1 MQNKKHT
8 IKRGLVR
15 LLGDE
20 RYQAVSIPL
29 FAIVLSLLA
38 GAAVI
43 LCLGKDPLAAYQ
55 NLLQGS
61 GLLPKASYAGYK
73 SMLTDFTSFLNAWTP
88 MLFAS
93 LSVAVALRAGLFN
106 IGVSGQM
113 LTAGFITTLAVG
125 YSSLAA
131 PAAKPL
137 VLVIGILTGA
147 LVGGM
152 IGWLKHQFNINEVV
166 SSIMINYIAQ
176 YVISFFIN
184 TYYVN
189 PVSRQSN
196 VVSKAARLTLMDTP
210 VGNLKMDIPLGI
222 ILAVITAVF
231 IKFLLDRTTFG
242 YELKCVGTSRNAAR
256 YAGINVGK
264 NVVMA
269 MVVSGALAGLA
280 GVTYYLGYF
289 GSIQPRVLSSTGF
302 DAIAVS
308 LLANS
313 NPVGI
318 IFSSFLITVI
328 SKGSTYMNSAS
339 GLESEI
345 ASVITGVILLFSAC
359 GAFIR
364 YKVKTAKDELEEEA
378 ARPAAGNAAGEK
390 PAGPADGQA
399 REMLGEPADGMAGKM
414 PGGPDGQSPDKA
426 AGRATERG
434 ER

>member
-1 MQNKKHT
+1 MQKNNHT
-8 IKRGLVR
+8 IKKGFVR
-15 LLGDE
+15 LLGNE

-38 GAAVI
+38 GAVVI
-43 LCLGKDPLAAYQ
+43 LALGKNPLVAYQ

-61 GLLPKASYAGYK
+61 GILPKATYAGHK
-73 SMLTDFTSFLNAWTP
+73 SMLTDFMSFMNAWTP

-93 LSVAVALRAGLFN
+93 LAVAVALRAGLFN

-113 LTAGFITTLAVG
+113 LVAGFVTTLLVG
-125 YSSLAA
+125 YSDLPA
-131 PAAKPL
+131 PVAKPL
-137 VLVIGILTGA
+137 VLICGIISGA
-147 LVGGM
+147 LVGAL
-152 IGWLKHQFNINEVV
+152 IGWMKEKFNINEVV

-196 VVSKAARLTLMDTP
+196 PVSKASRLTLMDTT
-210 VGNLKMDIPLGI
+210 VGDLKMDIPLGI
-222 ILAVITAVF
+222 VLAIIIAIAV
-231 IKFLLDRTTFG
+231 KFLLDRTTFG
-242 YELKCVGTSRNAAR
+242 YELKSVGTSRNAAK
-256 YAGINVGK
+256 YAGIKVGRSM
-264 NVVMA
+264 VMA
-269 MVVSGALAGLA
+269 FVVSGALAGLA

-289 GSIQPRVLSSTGF
+289 GSIQPKVLASTGF
-302 DAIAVS
+302 DSIAVS

-313 NPVGI
+313 NPIGI

-364 YKVKTAKDELEEEA
+364 YKVKSMKEELKESE
-378 ARPAAGNAAGEK
+378 
-390 PAGPADGQA
+390 
-399 REMLGEPADGMAGKM
+399 
-414 PGGPDGQSPDKA
+414 
-426 AGRATERG
+426 ERG
-434 ER
+434 NR

>member
-1 MQNKKHT
+1 MRKNSHPF
-8 IKRGLVR
+8 KRGIVK
-15 LLGDE
+15 LLGSE
-20 RYQAVSIPL
+20 RYQAVTVPL
-29 FAIVLSLLA
+29 FAIFLSLLA

-43 LCLGKDPLAAYQ
+43 LLQGKNPLIAYQ

-73 SMLTDFTSFLNAWTP
+73 SILTDFTSFMNAWTP

-93 LSVAVALRAGLFN
+93 LAVTVALRAGLFN

-113 LTAGFITTLAVG
+113 LTAGFITTLTVG
-125 YSSLAA
+125 YSGLAA
-131 PAAKPL
+131 PVAKPL
-137 VLVIGILTGA
+137 VLIVGILVGA
-147 LVGGM
+147 CVGGL
-152 IGWLKHQFNINEVV
+152 IGWLKHRFNINEVV

-189 PVSRQSN
+189 PVSRQSAA
-196 VVSKAARLTLMDTP
+196 VSRAARLTLMDTP

-222 ILAVITAVF
+222 ILALIAAVF
-231 IKFLLDRTTFG
+231 IRFLLDRTTFG
-242 YELKCVGTSRNAAR
+242 YEIKSVGTSRNAAR
-256 YAGINVGK
+256 YAGINVGR
-264 NVVMA
+264 NVVMS

-289 GSIQPRVLSSTGF
+289 GSIQPRVLSTTGF

-313 NPVGI
+313 NPIGI
-318 IFSSFLITVI
+318 IFSSFLVTVI

-345 ASVITGVILLFSAC
+345 ASVITGLILLFSGC
-359 GAFIR
+359 GEFIR
-364 YKVKTAKDELEEEA
+364 HKVK
-378 ARPAAGNAAGEK
+378 
-390 PAGPADGQA
+390 
-399 REMLGEPADGMAGKM
+399 
-414 PGGPDGQSPDKA
+414 SF
-426 AGRATERG
+426 
-434 ER
+434 

>member
-1 MQNKKHT
+1 MQKNNHT
-8 IKRGLVR
+8 IKKGFVR
-15 LLGDE
+15 LLGNE

-38 GAAVI
+38 GAVVI
-43 LCLGKDPLAAYQ
+43 LALGKNPLVAYQ

-61 GLLPKASYAGYK
+61 GILPKATYAGHK
-73 SMLTDFTSFLNAWTP
+73 SMLTDFMSFMNAWTP

-93 LSVAVALRAGLFN
+93 LAVAVALRAGLFN

-113 LTAGFITTLAVG
+113 LVAGFVTTLLVG
-125 YSSLAA
+125 YSDLPA
-131 PAAKPL
+131 PVAKPL
-137 VLVIGILTGA
+137 VLICGIISGA
-147 LVGGM
+147 LVGAL
-152 IGWLKHQFNINEVV
+152 IGWMKEKFNINEVV

-196 VVSKAARLTLMDTP
+196 PVSKASRLTLMDTT
-210 VGNLKMDIPLGI
+210 VGDLKMDIPLGI
-222 ILAVITAVF
+222 ILAIIIAIAV
-231 IKFLLDRTTFG
+231 KFLLDRTTFG
-242 YELKCVGTSRNAAR
+242 YELKSVGTSRNAAK
-256 YAGINVGK
+256 YAGIKVGRSM
-264 NVVMA
+264 VIA
-269 MVVSGALAGLA
+269 FVVSGALAGLA

-289 GSIQPRVLSSTGF
+289 GSIQPKVLASTGF
-302 DAIAVS
+302 DSIAVS

-313 NPVGI
+313 NPIGI

-364 YKVKTAKDELEEEA
+364 YKVKSMKEELKESE
-378 ARPAAGNAAGEK
+378 
-390 PAGPADGQA
+390 
-399 REMLGEPADGMAGKM
+399 
-414 PGGPDGQSPDKA
+414 
-426 AGRATERG
+426 ERG
-434 ER
+434 NR

>member
-1 MQNKKHT
+1 MKG
-8 IKRGLVR
+8 ISRGCKQGMVR

-20 RYQAVSIPL
+20 RRQSVSIPL
-29 FAIVLSLLA
+29 FAIVLSLFA
-38 GAAVI
+38 GAVVI
-43 LCLGKDPLAAYQ
+43 LFLGKNPVTAYQ

-61 GLLPKASYAGYK
+61 GLLPKPSYAGYK
-73 SMLTDFTSFLNAWTP
+73 GILTDFTSFMNAWTP

-113 LTAGFITTLAVG
+113 LTAGFLATLTIG

-131 PAAKPL
+131 PVAKPL
-137 VLVIGILTGA
+137 VLAVGILAGA
-147 LVGGM
+147 AVGGL

-196 VVSKAARLTLMDTP
+196 AVSKAARLTLMDTP

-222 ILAVITAVF
+222 VLAVITAAL
-231 IKFLLDRTTFG
+231 IKFLLDRTVFG
-242 YELKCVGTSRNAAR
+242 YEIKCVGTSRNAAR
-256 YAGINVGK
+256 YAGIRVGR
-264 NVVMA
+264 NMIA
-269 MVVSGALAGLA
+269 SMILSGSLAGLA

-289 GSIQPRVLSSTGF
+289 GSIQPRVLPSTGF

-318 IFSSFLITVI
+318 IFSSFLITII
-328 SKGSTYMNSAS
+328 SKGSTYMNSSS

-364 YKVKTAKDELEEEA
+364 YKVKGFKDELEEE
-378 ARPAAGNAAGEK
+378 R
-390 PAGPADGQA
+390 
-399 REMLGEPADGMAGKM
+399 GK
-414 PGGPDGQSPDKA
+414 G
-426 AGRATERG
+426 
-434 ER
+434 

>member
-1 MQNKKHT
+1 MQKNNHT
-8 IKRGLVR
+8 IKKGFVR
-15 LLGDE
+15 LLGNE

-38 GAAVI
+38 GAVVI
-43 LCLGKDPLAAYQ
+43 LALGKNPLVAYQ

-61 GLLPKASYAGYK
+61 GILPKATYAGHK
-73 SMLTDFTSFLNAWTP
+73 SMLTDFMSFMNAWTP

-93 LSVAVALRAGLFN
+93 LAVAVALRAGLFN

-113 LTAGFITTLAVG
+113 LVAGFVTTLLVG
-125 YSSLAA
+125 YSDLPA
-131 PAAKPL
+131 PVAKPL
-137 VLVIGILTGA
+137 VLICGIISGA
-147 LVGGM
+147 LVGAL
-152 IGWLKHQFNINEVV
+152 IGWMKEKFNINEVV

-196 VVSKAARLTLMDTP
+196 PVSKASRLTLMDTT
-210 VGNLKMDIPLGI
+210 VGDLKMDIPLGI
-222 ILAVITAVF
+222 VLAIIITIAV
-231 IKFLLDRTTFG
+231 KFLLDRTTFG
-242 YELKCVGTSRNAAR
+242 YELKSVGTSRNAAK
-256 YAGINVGK
+256 YAGIKVGRSM
-264 NVVMA
+264 VMA
-269 MVVSGALAGLA
+269 FVVSGALAGLA

-289 GSIQPRVLSSTGF
+289 GSIQPKVLASTGF
-302 DAIAVS
+302 DSIAVS

-313 NPVGI
+313 NPIGI

-364 YKVKTAKDELEEEA
+364 YKVKSMKEELKESE
-378 ARPAAGNAAGEK
+378 
-390 PAGPADGQA
+390 
-399 REMLGEPADGMAGKM
+399 
-414 PGGPDGQSPDKA
+414 
-426 AGRATERG
+426 ERG
-434 ER
+434 NR

>member
-1 MQNKKHT
+1 MKKNSH
-8 IKRGLVR
+8 IFKRTMVR
-15 LLGDE
+15 LLGNE
-20 RYQAVSIPL
+20 RYQSVSVPL
-29 FAIVLSLLA
+29 FAIALSLLA
-38 GAAVI
+38 GAVVI
-43 LCLGKDPLAAYQ
+43 LFLGKNPLVAYQ

-61 GLLPKASYAGYK
+61 GLLPKPSYAGFK
-73 SMLTDFTSFLNAWTP
+73 SMLTDFASFLNAWTP

-113 LTAGFITTLAVG
+113 LTAGFLTTLIVG

-137 VLVIGILTGA
+137 VLIVGMLGGA
-147 LVGGM
+147 AVGGL

-166 SSIMINYIAQ
+166 SSIMLNYIAQ

-196 VVSKAARLTLMDTP
+196 AVSKAARLTLMDTP

-222 ILAVITAVF
+222 VLALLAAFLV
-231 IKFLLDRTTFG
+231 KFLLDRTVFG
-242 YELKCVGTSRNAAR
+242 YEIKCVGTSRNAAR
-256 YAGINVGK
+256 YAGIHVGRT
-264 NVVMA
+264 
-269 MVVSGALAGLA
+269 MVASMVCSGALAGLA

-289 GSIQPRVLSSTGF
+289 GSIQPRVLAGTGF

-313 NPVGI
+313 NPLGI
-318 IFSSFLITVI
+318 IFSSFLVTII
-328 SKGSTYMNSAS
+328 SKGSTYMNSSS

-345 ASVITGVILLFSAC
+345 SSVITGLILLFSAC
-359 GAFIR
+359 VAFIR
-364 YKVKTAKDELEEEA
+364 YKVKEFQDEQKEE
-378 ARPAAGNAAGEK
+378 
-390 PAGPADGQA
+390 
-399 REMLGEPADGMAGKM
+399 
-414 PGGPDGQSPDKA
+414 
-426 AGRATERG
+426 TERG
-434 ER
+434 KG

>member
-1 MQNKKHT
+1 MKGNSHMF
-8 IKRGLVR
+8 KRGMVR
-15 LLGDE
+15 LLGNE
-20 RYQAVSIPL
+20 RYQSVSVPL
-29 FAIVLSLLA
+29 FAIALSLLA

-43 LCLGKDPLAAYQ
+43 LFLGKNPLVAYQ

-61 GLLPKASYAGYK
+61 GLLPKPSYAGFK

-93 LSVAVALRAGLFN
+93 LAVAVALRAGLFN

-113 LTAGFITTLAVG
+113 LTAGFLTTLIVG

-131 PAAKPL
+131 PVAKPL
-137 VLVIGILTGA
+137 VLVVGVLSGA
-147 LVGGM
+147 AVGGL

-196 VVSKAARLTLMDTP
+196 AVSKAARLTLMDTL

-222 ILAVITAVF
+222 VLALSAAFLV
-231 IKFLLDRTTFG
+231 KFLLDRTVFG
-242 YELKCVGTSRNAAR
+242 YEIKCVGTSRNAAR
-256 YAGINVGK
+256 YAGIYVGRSM
-264 NVVMA
+264 VAA
-269 MVVSGALAGLA
+269 MICSGALAGLA

-289 GSIQPRVLSSTGF
+289 GSIQPRVLAGTGF

-313 NPVGI
+313 NPIGI
-318 IFSSFLITVI
+318 IFSSFLVTII
-328 SKGSTYMNSAS
+328 SKGSTYMNSSS

-345 ASVITGVILLFSAC
+345 SSVITGLILLFSAC
-359 GAFIR
+359 GVFIR
-364 YKVKTAKDELEEEA
+364 YKVKVFQDELKEEA
-378 ARPAAGNAAGEK
+378 
-390 PAGPADGQA
+390 
-399 REMLGEPADGMAGKM
+399 
-414 PGGPDGQSPDKA
+414 
-426 AGRATERG
+426 ERG
-434 ER
+434 KC

>member
-1 MQNKKHT
+1 MQKNNHT
-8 IKRGLVR
+8 IKKGFVR
-15 LLGDE
+15 LLGNE
-20 RYQAVSIPL
+20 RHQAVTIPL

-38 GAAVI
+38 GAVVI
-43 LCLGKDPLAAYQ
+43 LALGKNPLVAYE

-61 GLLPKASYAGYK
+61 GILPKATYAGHK
-73 SMLTDFTSFLNAWTP
+73 NMLTDFMSFMNAWTP

-93 LSVAVALRAGLFN
+93 LAVAVALRAGLFN

-113 LTAGFITTLAVG
+113 LTAGFVTTLLIG
-125 YSSLAA
+125 YSNLPA
-131 PAAKPL
+131 PVAKPL
-137 VLVIGILTGA
+137 VLICGIITGA
-147 LVGGM
+147 LVGAL
-152 IGWLKHQFNINEVV
+152 IGWLKEKFNINEVV

-196 VVSKAARLTLMDTP
+196 AVSKAARLTLMDTT
-210 VGNLKMDIPLGI
+210 VGDLKMDIPLGI
-222 ILAVITAVF
+222 ILAVIIAVAV
-231 IKFLLDRTTFG
+231 KFLLDRTTFG
-242 YELKCVGTSRNAAR
+242 YELKSVGTSRNAAK
-256 YAGINVGK
+256 YAGIKVGRSM
-264 NVVMA
+264 VMA
-269 MVVSGALAGLA
+269 FVVSGALAGLA

-289 GSIQPRVLSSTGF
+289 GSIQPKVLASTGF

-313 NPVGI
+313 NPIGI
-318 IFSSFLITVI
+318 IFSSFLITLI

-364 YKVKTAKDELEEEA
+364 YKVKSMKEELKENE
-378 ARPAAGNAAGEK
+378 
-390 PAGPADGQA
+390 
-399 REMLGEPADGMAGKM
+399 
-414 PGGPDGQSPDKA
+414 
-426 AGRATERG
+426 ERG
-434 ER
+434 NR